1 MNPWLI
7 VEMEAVLSVYRC
19 FLGQCWTELAGF
31 VAYLYSREKSF
42 LTRYFDSLHDF
53 PINIPRCYKDSYPNN
68 YFPRCAGLFGI
79 LCL

>member
-1 MNPWLI
+1 MFKGVSSDNAELNWLDLLLI
-7 VEMEAVLSVYRC
+7 FILV
-19 FLGQCWTELAGF
+19 
-31 VAYLYSREKSF
+31 KSLF
-42 LTRYFDSLHDF
+42 SLDSLHDF